1 MPPGSIIWRKIHR
14 HGKFRLP
21 LNLSVALDDVGNVQG
36 PRGSTEVLG
45 LERARELVKRCEEF
59 FRNLLRPFRFRL
71 GS

>member
-1 MPPGSIIWRKIHR
+1 MPPGSIVWRKIHR

-45 LERARELVKRCEEF
+45 LERA
-59 FRNLLRPFRFRL
+59 
-71 GS
+71 